1 MIRENGRKKKQ
12 GFSLVEMLIVIGIIA
27 VLSGALIVG
36 MDRVRKTAQRSKAQ
50 EIVSNTATA
59 LGVIFQSEM
68 RWPQLLL
75 NYNGRQLEAEP
86 SHVFVRHGLMGLSY
100 DSELYDP
107 AKGKKKISLTGAD
120 RCGIVDPWA
129 TAALKR
135 VKSKAEKDGLSLKVD
150 TGGTVQDHIL
160 WFAVDDDGDGITEV
174 NIQGSSSIKVRANA
188 CVWCAGADGKLGQYG
203 KHDKDAADDVY
214 SWSRGQEVK

>member
-1 MIRENGRKKKQ
+1 MKKINRRK
-12 GFSLVEMLIVIGIIA
+12 GFSLIEMLIVIGIMA
-27 VLSGALIVG
+27 VLTGALIVG

-59 LGVIFQSEM
+59 LGIIFQTDM

-75 NYNGRQLEAEP
+75 NYSGRQLEAEP
-86 SHVFVRHGLMGLSY
+86 SHIFVRHGLMGLSY
-100 DSELYDP
+100 DSAQYNHVTH
-107 AKGKKKISLTGAD
+107 KGAIRLTGAD

-129 TAALKR
+129 TAVLKR
-135 VKSKAEKDGLSLKVD
+135 NKSKAEKEGLGLKVD

-174 NIQGSSSIKVRANA
+174 NIQGSGSIKVRANA
-188 CVWCAGADGKLGQYG
+188 CVWGAGANGKLGRYG
-203 KHDKDAADDVY
+203 RHDKDSADDVY